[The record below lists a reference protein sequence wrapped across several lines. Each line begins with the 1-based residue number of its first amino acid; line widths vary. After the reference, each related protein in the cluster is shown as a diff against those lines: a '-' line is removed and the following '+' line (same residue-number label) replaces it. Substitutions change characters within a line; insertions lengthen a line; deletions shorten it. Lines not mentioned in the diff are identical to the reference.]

1 MAQSSDKDDF
11 IARMKAENIELV
23 LRYTDDGRIYGA
35 TYIDHNTRQF
45 SMALV
50 LGRSSPPMLSKI
62 GSIIRKINRLSRR
75 KVTLKIIVRLLTI
88 VGISLMEKGAIPVA
102 LHPTINPTDMGRLHN
117 PRPYKAIRTVMMTL
131 PCSTGLEVCSL
142 SARLS
147 MHRRRPSTARCNGAR
162 RKSVVAPNYKP
173 SNQNIDE
180 STRR

>member
-35 TYIDHNTRQF
+35 TYIDHNTRTVLNGSRLGKEF
-45 SMALV
+45 SANALE
-50 LGRSSPPMLSKI
+50 
-62 GSIIRKINRLSRR
+62 IIRKINRLSRR